1 MELEEEPW
9 MTERVAVVTGA
20 GRGIGRAIALSL
32 AKGGWH
38 VVVNDL
44 GAGPSGTG
52 ADAGPAEE
60 VATEIR
66 DAGGRALAST
76 ADISD
81 WSAAREMVRSAVS
94 EFGRLD
100 GVVNCAGILRDTI
113 FHKMQEAEWDSVLS
127 VHLKGSFCVSRA
139 AAEIFREQSSGAYVH
154 MTSTAGL
161 IGNLAQANYSA
172 AKSGIA
178 ALSRSI
184 AVDMARYGVR
194 SNAIAPFA
202 WSRLIGTLPEN
213 TPEER
218 ARVARMKR
226 MTPEQVAPL
235 VSYLLSDDAKDVS
248 GQVFVVRGNEI
259 ILMSQPRPLRSM
271 TRVDGWT
278 PERIAEHFAPSVR
291 SSLVPLETS
300 PQVFS
305 YDPV

>member
-1 MELEEEPW
+1 

-20 GRGIGRAIALSL
+20 GRGIGHATAVAL
-32 AKGGWH
+32 AKAGWAI
-38 VVVNDL
+38 VVNDL
-44 GAGPSGTG
+44 GAGPAGAG

-60 VATEIR
+60 AAKEIR

-81 WSAAREMVRSAVS
+81 WNATREMVRSAVE

-100 GVVNCAGILRDTI
+100 GVVNCAGILRDKI
-113 FHKMQEAEWDSVLS
+113 FHKMEEEDWDSVLK
-127 VHLKGSFCVSRA
+127 VHLKGYFCVSRS
-139 AAEIFREQSSGAYVH
+139 AAEVFREQSSGAFVH
-154 MTSTAGL
+154 MTSTAGV

-172 AKSGIA
+172 AKNGIV

-184 AVDMARYGVR
+184 AIDMARYGVR

-213 TPEER
+213 TPEEK

-226 MTPEQVAPL
+226 MTPEQIAPL
-235 VSYLLSDDAKDVS
+235 AGYLLSDDAKEVS

-259 ILMSQPRPLRSM
+259 ILMTQPRPLRSM

-278 PERIAEHFAPSVR
+278 HERIAEHFGPAVR
-291 SSLVPLETS
+291 SSLVTLETS

>member
-1 MELEEEPW
+1 MVNS
-9 MTERVAVVTGA
+9 TTVSRVTVVTGA

-32 AKGGWH
+32 ARAGWS

-44 GAGPSGTG
+44 GAGPTG
-52 ADAGPAEE
+52 AGADDGPAAE
-60 VATEIR
+60 VAGEIR
-66 DAGGRALAST
+66 ATGGRALAST

-81 WSAAREMVRSAVS
+81 WDAARDMIHTAVA

-113 FHKMQEAEWDSVLS
+113 FHKMSEVDWDSVLR
-127 VHLKGSFCVSRA
+127 VHLKGSFSVSRA
-139 AAEIFREQSSGAYVH
+139 AAEVFREQASGAFVH

-172 AKSGIA
+172 AKSGIVG
-178 ALSRSI
+178 LSRSI
-184 AVDMARYGVR
+184 ALDMARYHVR
-194 SNAIAPFA
+194 SNAVAPFA

-213 TPEER
+213 TPQEK
-218 ARVARMKR
+218 ARVDRMKR

-235 VSYLLSDDAKDVS
+235 VAYLLDDGARDIS
-248 GQVFVVRGNEI
+248 GQVFVVRGNEVM
-259 ILMSQPRPLRSM
+259 LMSQPRPIRTM
-271 TRVDGWT
+271 ARKDGWT
-278 PERIAEHFAPSVR
+278 TDLLADHFGPAIR

>member
-1 MELEEEPW
+1 
-9 MTERVAVVTGA
+9 MTGRVAVVTGA
-20 GRGIGRAIALSL
+20 GRGIGRATAVALGK
-32 AKGGWH
+32 AGWA

-44 GAGPSGTG
+44 GAGPAGAG

-60 VATEIR
+60 AAAEIR
-66 DAGGRALAST
+66 GAGGRAVAST

-81 WSAAREMVRSAVS
+81 PHSAREMVRSAVE

-100 GVVNCAGILRDTI
+100 GVVNCAGILRDKI
-113 FHKMQEAEWDSVLS
+113 FHKMAEDDWDSVMR
-127 VHLKGSFCVSRA
+127 VHLKGSFSVSRA
-139 AAEIFREQSSGAYVH
+139 AAEIFREQSSGAFVH

-172 AKSGIA
+172 AKNGIA
-178 ALSRSI
+178 GLSRSI
-184 AVDMARYGVR
+184 ALDMARYGVR

-213 TPEER
+213 TPEEK

-235 VSYLLSDDAKDVS
+235 VAYLLSDDAQDVS

-278 PERIAEHFAPSVR
+278 HERIAEHFAPAVR

>member
-1 MELEEEPW
+1 
-9 MTERVAVVTGA
+9 MTNRVAVVTGA
-20 GRGIGRAIALSL
+20 GRGIGRAIALAL
-32 AKGGWH
+32 AGADWS

-44 GAGPSGTG
+44 GAGPGGGGTDG
-52 ADAGPAEE
+52 GPAAET
-60 VATEIR
+60 AAEIR
-66 DAGGRALAST
+66 AAGGQALAST

-81 WSAAREMVRSAVS
+81 WDASREMIESAVR

-113 FHKMQEAEWDSVLS
+113 FHKMAEEDWDSVLR
-127 VHLKGSFCVSRA
+127 VHLKGSFNVSRA
-139 AAEIFREQSSGAYVH
+139 AAEVFRQQSSGAFVH

-172 AKSGIA
+172 AKSGIVG
-178 ALSRSI
+178 LSRSI
-184 AVDMARYGVR
+184 ALDMARYNVR

-213 TPEER
+213 TTEEK

-235 VSYLLSDDAKDVS
+235 VSYLLGDEAKDVS

-259 ILMSQPRPLRSM
+259 MLMSQPRPIRTM
-271 TRVDGWT
+271 ARNDGWT
-278 PERIAEHFAPSVR
+278 SGLIAEHFGPAVR

-300 PQVFS
+300 PQLFS

>member
-1 MELEEEPW
+1 
-9 MTERVAVVTGA
+9 MTDRVAVVTGA

-32 AKGGWH
+32 SEAGWSI
-38 VVVNDL
+38 VINDL
-44 GAGPSGTG
+44 GAGPNGAG
-52 ADAGPAEE
+52 ADEGPAEE
-60 VATEIR
+60 VAQLIR
-66 DAGGRALAST
+66 KDGGKAYASS

-81 WSAAREMVRSAVS
+81 WDASRDMIRSAVE

-113 FHKMQEAEWDSVLS
+113 FHKMPEADWDSVLK
-127 VHLKGSFCVSRA
+127 VHLKGSFSVSRA
-139 AAEIFREQSSGAYVH
+139 AAEVFREQARGAFVH

-172 AKSGIA
+172 AKSGIVG
-178 ALSRSI
+178 LSRSI
-184 AVDMARYGVR
+184 ALDMARYNVR

-213 TPEER
+213 TPAEK

-235 VSYLLSDDAKDVS
+235 VTYLLGDEATDIS
-248 GQVFVVRGNEI
+248 GQVFVVRGNEVM
-259 ILMSQPRPLRSM
+259 LMSQPRPIRTM
-271 TRVDGWT
+271 ARPDGWT
-278 PERIAEHFAPSVR
+278 TQLLADHFGPAIK

>member
-1 MELEEEPW
+1 
-9 MTERVAVVTGA
+9 MTEKVAVVTGA

-32 AKGGWH
+32 AEAGWSL
-38 VVVNDL
+38 VVNDL
-44 GAGPSGTG
+44 GVGPEGSGT
-52 ADAGPAEE
+52 DEGPAED
-60 VATEIR
+60 VAQIIR
-66 DAGGRALAST
+66 KDGGQAIAST

-81 WSAAREMVRSAVS
+81 WDASRGMIRSAVE
-94 EFGRLD
+94 EFGQLD

-113 FHKMQEAEWDSVLS
+113 FHKMPEADWDSVLK
-127 VHLKGSFCVSRA
+127 VHLKGSFAVSRA
-139 AAEIFREQSSGAYVH
+139 AAEVFREQASGAFVH

-172 AKSGIA
+172 AKNGIVG
-178 ALSRSI
+178 LSRSI
-184 AVDMARYGVR
+184 ALDMARYHVR

-213 TPEER
+213 TPAEK

-235 VSYLLSDDAKDVS
+235 VGYLLGDEAADVS

-259 ILMSQPRPLRSM
+259 MLMSQPRPLRTM
-271 TRVDGWT
+271 ARLDGWT
-278 PERIAEHFAPSVR
+278 SETLASHFGPAIR

-300 PQVFS
+300 PQVFA